1 MNQKDIDDLHDEIE
15 EEFGLKPPKKN
26 NEKKETVEERI
37 IKRCE
42 RVQNICS
49 MALDLHPF
57 AGPVRGAMECISG
70 KDYITEEELT
80 SGERALC
87 GVGAVTGM
95 LGNIAG
101 NMGKIGIETMGTIAM
116 NGMDKVE
123 TILSTGKDALELG
136 MDIGLEIKKENEQRV
151 EQVNNTKNRIRNKSQ
166 DRNKSRNRSK
176 SNRSRSRSRSRS
188 RDRSKSRNKSRSNN
202 RNKNGKS
209 KKHQKKKK

>member
-1 MNQKDIDDLHDEIE
+1 MNQKDIDDLQDEIK

-26 NEKKETVEERI
+26 NEKKQTVEERI
-37 IKRCE
+37 IERCE

-49 MALDLHPF
+49 MALDQHPF
-57 AGPVRGAMECISG
+57 AGPVKSAMECISG

-80 SGERALC
+80 PAERALC

-101 NMGKIGIETMGTIAM
+101 NMEKIGIKTMGTIAV

-123 TILSTGKDALELG
+123 NYLSTGKDLLELG
-136 MDIGLEIKKENEQRV
+136 MDIGLQKKNENEQRV
-151 EQVNNTKNRIRNKSQ
+151 EQGNNTKKRNRSKSK
-166 DRNKSRNRSK
+166 DRNKSRNRST
-176 SNRSRSRSRSRS
+176 NRSRS

-209 KKHQKKKK
+209 KKHQKKKMI

>member
-1 MNQKDIDDLHDEIE
+1 MSTLFMNQKDFDDLQDQIE

-26 NEKKETVEERI
+26 NEKKQTVEERI

-49 MALDLHPF
+49 MALDLHSF

-70 KDYITEEELT
+70 KDYMTEEELT
-80 SGERALC
+80 PGERALC

-116 NGMDKVE
+116 KGMDKVE
-123 TILSTGKDALELG
+123 TYLSTGKDALELV
-136 MDIGLEIKKENEQRV
+136 MDIGLENKKENEQRV
-151 EQVNNTKNRIRNKSQ
+151 EQGNNTKNRKGSKSM
-166 DRNKSRNRSK
+166 DRNNSR
-176 SNRSRSRSRSRS
+176 NRSRSRSMNRSRS
-188 RDRSKSRNKSRSNN
+188 RDRSKS
-202 RNKNGKS
+202 
-209 KKHQKKKK
+209 